1 MSWTKSVPLASLS
14 GEQWSLELAVTDD
27 GRGRAVIRS
36 EFEGRV
42 YESDPAPITTK
53 NMAGDLSHAFD
64 EMKDKLDE

>member
-1 MSWTKSVPLASLS
+1 MSWTKSVPLASVN

-27 GRGRAVIRS
+27 GRGMVVVHG
-36 EFEGRV
+36 EFEDAH
-42 YESDPAPITTK
+42 YESDPAWVTTK